1 MADVTKGA
9 IRVRD
14 VRAAVG
20 RPQGKARRSQPAAPA
35 PVEGGG
41 TLLEEYLRTLNR
53 HRLLL
58 LLFAGTGVLLAL
70 LTGFWTL
77 PVYATRT
84 SLDIRAL
91 NTDFMNM
98 RSVAP
103 TGDNAPAEADTNLQ
117 TQIKLLQSDT
127 LVNQTMDR
135 MLAQPHPETIDRED
149 LFSRVRR
156 ALHVGHP
163 APILYRD
170 ALGEAA
176 QHFKVKPLGLTRL
189 VEISCEAW
197 NAKLAA
203 DFCNSLISTYQQQDL
218 QVRSQEATEVSG
230 WLTRQVADIRQR
242 VQQTQD
248 ELEKAV
254 GNNGLR
260 LSQANTS
267 IGEQRLQA
275 LQGEVVK
282 AQSDRIAKEAAADED
297 RNAASAPGTLA
308 EVQQDPAHRA
318 YEIRQAELR
327 SQLAAL
333 TPTLTANNPKV
344 IALQQQ
350 IHEAEAGLQSTANNS
365 VARDH
370 NDLQAARHREQLLT
384 LTYNAELATVSSDLQ
399 QSAKVSLL
407 RSEMDSE
414 QQLYQTL
421 LQRAREAGFA
431 SAMQAATIR
440 VIDPAQVPRMPASP
454 RRSMEFLVGLL
465 LGLAAGMVT
474 AFYRERTQNVFRL
487 PGELTRMLDIQEL
500 GVIPAGL
507 TQGRSFATP
516 APGGLLRMDASQGMF
531 APGPALDMTRWDE
544 KFSLAAEAY
553 SNATFSILQAG
564 AGRSSRTYAVSSPKV
579 GEGKTTITSNLGVAL
594 SKAKLRVLL
603 IDGDLR
609 RPSLHKAF
617 GLTRGPGMREAL
629 RNRPVGVG
637 ELVKAGL
644 LRETAFPNLS
654 VITAGSGDEDSVE
667 LLHSERLP
675 KLLHELSE
683 NFDIVL
689 VDTPPALHMV
699 DTRMIAR
706 ACDGVIL
713 VVRASVTTLDE
724 AAKARDQFDSDGVHL
739 VGTILNDFD
748 PQRQGYNGYYKAY
761 EQYQKPDGGKG
772 PEKAVTA
779 A

>member
-1 MADVTKGA
+1 MAKGA
-9 IRVRD
+9 IRVRE
-14 VRAAVG
+14 VRAVG
-20 RPQGKARRSQPAAPA
+20 RPQGKSRRVQPGAEDAADS
-35 PVEGGG
+35 GGS
-41 TLLEEYLRTLNR
+41 LPEEYLRTLNR
-53 HRLLL
+53 HR
-58 LLFAGTGVLLAL
+58 VLLAL
-70 LTGFWTL
+70 CACAGILLALLSGFWTL

-84 SLDIRAL
+84 SLDIRSL
-91 NTDFMNM
+91 NNDFMNM

-103 TGDNAPAEADTNLQ
+103 TGENTPAEADTNLQ

-127 LVNQTMDR
+127 LVNETVDH
-135 MLAQPHPETIDRED
+135 MLSQPHPETLDRED
-149 LFSRVRR
+149 MFSRMRR
-156 ALHVGHP
+156 AFHLGRP
-163 APILYRD
+163 APIAYKE
-170 ALGEAA
+170 ALGDAA

-189 VEISCEAW
+189 VEISCDAW
-197 NAKLAA
+197 NAQLAA

-242 VQQTQD
+242 VQQTQG

-275 LQGEVVK
+275 LQSEVVK
-282 AQSDRIAKEAAADED
+282 AQADRIAKEAAADQD
-297 RNAASAPGTLA
+297 RNASATPGTLA

-318 YEIRQAELR
+318 YEIRLAELR
-327 SQLAAL
+327 SQMAAL
-333 TPTLTANNPKV
+333 TPTLTASNPKV

-350 IHEAEAGLQSTANNS
+350 IQEAQSGLQATASNS
-365 VARDH
+365 VARDR
-370 NDLQAARHREQLLT
+370 NDLLAARHREELLT

-440 VIDPAQVPRMPASP
+440 VIDPAQIPGMPASP

-465 LGLAAGMVT
+465 LGLVAGVVT

-487 PGELTRMLDIQEL
+487 PGELMRILDVQEL

-507 TQGRSFATP
+507 TQGRSFASP
-516 APGGLLRMDASQGMF
+516 NSGGLLSMNAS
-531 APGPALDMTRWDE
+531 AAEVVSGPAVDMTRWDE

-617 GLTRGPGMREAL
+617 GLSRGPGMRDIL
-629 RNRPVGVG
+629 RNRPVSVS
-637 ELVKAGL
+637 ELPKMGL

-654 VITAGSGDEDSVE
+654 LITAGSGEEDSVE

-675 KLLHELSE
+675 KLLQELSE
-683 NFDIVL
+683 SFDIVL
-689 VDTPPALHMV
+689 IDTPPALHMV

-748 PQRQGYNGYYKAY
+748 PQRQGFSGYYKAY
-761 EQYQKPDGGKG
+761 EQYQKPGGKG
-772 PEKAVTA
+772 SEKAVNA